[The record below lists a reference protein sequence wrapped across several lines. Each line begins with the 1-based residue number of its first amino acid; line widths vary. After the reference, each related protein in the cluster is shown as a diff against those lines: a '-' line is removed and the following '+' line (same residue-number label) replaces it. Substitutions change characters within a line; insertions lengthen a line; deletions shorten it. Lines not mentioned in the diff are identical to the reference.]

1 MASTTASAA
10 MVVYWRDINASAP
23 SRMAFEISR
32 ISGVPVSN
40 ANTDR
45 ARKRANTRPSS
56 PARRAIHRKVLPP
69 VSREAVKPCPTT
81 VADREKKTIQKH
93 PEVLA
98 TGVAGRPARRGRKH
112 LQTG

>member
-1 MASTTASAA
+1 

-23 SRMAFEISR
+23 SRMALEIIR

-40 ANTDR
+40 ANTER

-81 VADREKKTIQKH
+81 VADREKKTIQTP

-98 TGVAGRPARRGRKH
+98 TGVTDCFAPGFPGSPPRRRRKH